1 MTTMATEQRT
11 GRELIDKDLFDRLAH
26 FVVVHN
32 GESRDQAEKIIDQA
46 VAFVASV
53 GGTDIPLVPSDDVD
67 KGLHAFI
74 LHTREYAKFCEQ
86 RGGRFLHHSPA
97 GPGPLSR
104 SFAAV
109 SASAHAVK
117 AAGFLV
123 HEDLWTVN
131 GLSAGQCDSD
141 DGRPYAV

>member
-1 MTTMATEQRT
+1 MTVATERRT
-11 GRELIDKDLFDRLAH
+11 GRELVDADLFDSLAN
-26 FVVVHN
+26 FVVIHD
-32 GESRDQAEKIIDQA
+32 GESRERAERITDQA
-46 VAFVASV
+46 VAFLASV
-53 GGTDIPLVPSDDVD
+53 GGTDVPLVPSDDVD

-86 RGGRFLHHSPA
+86 NGGRFLHHTPA
-97 GPGPLSR
+97 GPGNLTR
-104 SFAAV
+104 TYAAV
-109 SASAHAVK
+109 EASARAMK
-117 AAGFLV
+117 ARGFLV